1 MRCMACMRGRM
12 GPSKLIFLFL
22 IDVSLPKPSLTMKKA
37 NKKKLTLDKIKIAKL
52 SNTRQHLQAASY
64 PTEALTCAVCDPMTI
79 TENAII

>member
-1 MRCMACMRGRM
+1 M
-12 GPSKLIFLFL
+12 GPSKLIFLF
-22 IDVSLPKPSLTMKKA
+22 PNRCFFTQKTFATMKKA